1 MHASLEA
8 KQKID
13 KLKARQE
20 LWYRGKLGW
29 KHHAGQKIINQRF
42 EETTRQLFVGNISRQ
57 WGKSFWAVT
66 KAIELCLQKP
76 RARVKYATAFHT
88 DLVEFIIPTFDRVLG
103 DCPSAIRPAYKVQG
117 SKYVFAN
124 GSEIKL
130 IGLDRN
136 PNSLRGNILDRIIID
151 EAGFVSNLDYIY
163 SSIIIPATTHR
174 PNCKV
179 ILISTP
185 PSTPAHAFVDFIQ
198 KAELEGGYACLDIYS
213 NPLIDQS
220 TIQRLMDESGGPTS
234 STWLREYLCKLVIDG
249 DLAIIPEWKD
259 EYVDAREPDV
269 YHQFYHK
276 YVGLDLGVS
285 DQTAGV
291 YGYYDWLKG
300 QLVIE
305 DETAMSGSLMTTEK
319 LKTQIITK
327 ELERWGEKQPYLRV
341 ADNNNPLLLQDL
353 SHLHGLHFMPT
364 NKGSLE
370 EMINAVKLMVNRGQ
384 IIVHPRCK
392 QLIGCLK
399 YGVWDKHRRHFARS
413 KVYGHFDHLAAL
425 VYLVRNLNK
434 TSNPIPQTFQ
444 VDQDNAIV
452 FPRINRTEAAG
463 ALAQAFGFK
472 KGKL

>member
-1 MHASLEA
+1 MDVKPQTIS
-8 KQKID
+8 
-13 KLKARQE
+13 KLKARHE
-20 LWYRGKLGW
+20 LWHRGILRWKL
-29 KHHAGQKIINQRF
+29 HAGQRTVSDMFDKA
-42 EETTRQLFVGNISRQ
+42 TRQLFVANISRQ
-57 WGKSFWAVT
+57 WGKSYWAVT
-66 KAIELCLQKP
+66 KAVETAIRKP
-76 RARVKYATAFHT
+76 RSRIKYATAFHT
-88 DLVEFIIPTFDRVLG
+88 DLVEFIIPTFESVLL
-103 DCPSAIRPAYKVQG
+103 DAPSGVKPTYKING
-117 SKYVFAN
+117 SKFVFQN

-136 PNSLRGNILDRIIID
+136 PNSLRGNVIDFVVID

-213 NPLIDQS
+213 NPLIDEA
-220 TIQRLMDESGGPTS
+220 TIQRLMDESGGPNS

-249 DLAIIPEWKD
+249 DLAIIPEWKKD
-259 EYVDAREPDV
+259 YVEARERDV
-269 YHQFYHK
+269 YHQFYAK
-276 YVGLDLGVS
+276 YVALDLGVK
-285 DQTAGV
+285 DQTAGIF
-291 YGYYDWLKG
+291 GYYDWLKG

-305 DETAMSGSLMTTEK
+305 DETSMSGSLMTTEK
-319 LKTQIITK
+319 LRDQIKAK
-327 ELERWGEKQPYLRV
+327 ELELWGEKTPYLRV

-353 SHLHGLHFMPT
+353 SHLHGIHFVPT
-364 NKGSLE
+364 DKGSLE

-392 QLIGCLK
+392 QLAGCLQ
-399 YGVWDKHRRHFARS
+399 YGVWDKRRSQFAQS

-434 TSNPIPQTFQ
+434 TTNPIPQTFQ
-444 VDQDNAIV
+444 VDRDNAII
-452 FPRINRTEAAG
+452 FPRLNHSSAAG
-463 ALAQAFGFK
+463 ELTAAFGSK
-472 KGKL
+472 KGHS

>member
-1 MHASLEA
+1 MF
-8 KQKID
+8 
-13 KLKARQE
+13 
-20 LWYRGKLGW
+20 
-29 KHHAGQKIINQRF
+29 N
-42 EETTRQLFVGNISRQ
+42 
-57 WGKSFWAVT
+57 
-66 KAIELCLQKP
+66 
-76 RARVKYATAFHT
+76 
-88 DLVEFIIPTFDRVLG
+88 
-103 DCPSAIRPAYKVQG
+103 
-117 SKYVFAN
+117 N

-213 NPLIDQS
+213 NPLIDEA
-220 TIQRLMDESGGPTS
+220 TVQRLMDESGGEK
-234 STWLREYLCKLVIDG
+234 STTWRREYLCMLEIDG
-249 DLAIIPEWKD
+249 NLAIIPEWKKD
-259 EYVDAREPDV
+259 YVEARERDV
-269 YHQFYHK
+269 YHQFYAK
-276 YVGLDLGVS
+276 YVALDLGVK
-285 DQTAGV
+285 DQTAGIF
-291 YGYYDWLKG
+291 GYYDWLKG

-305 DETAMSGSLMTTEK
+305 DETSMSGSLMTTEK
-319 LKTQIITK
+319 LRDQIKAK
-327 ELERWGEKQPYLRV
+327 ELELWGEKTPYLRV

-353 SHLHGLHFMPT
+353 SHLHGIHFVPT
-364 NKGSLE
+364 DKGSLE

-392 QLIGCLK
+392 QLTGCLQ
-399 YGVWDKHRRHFARS
+399 YGVWDKRRSQFAQS

-434 TSNPIPQTFQ
+434 TTNPIPQTFQ
-444 VDQDNAIV
+444 VDRDNAII
-452 FPRINRTEAAG
+452 FPRLNHSSAAG
-463 ALAQAFGFK
+463 ELTAAFGSK
-472 KGKL
+472 KGHS